1 MEETQSHSC
10 QDESDSTANDSNP
23 LEDEVI
29 SKPNLLY

>member
-1 MEETQSHSC
+1 MEETQSHSR
-10 QDESDSTANDSNP
+10 QDESDSTANDSNL